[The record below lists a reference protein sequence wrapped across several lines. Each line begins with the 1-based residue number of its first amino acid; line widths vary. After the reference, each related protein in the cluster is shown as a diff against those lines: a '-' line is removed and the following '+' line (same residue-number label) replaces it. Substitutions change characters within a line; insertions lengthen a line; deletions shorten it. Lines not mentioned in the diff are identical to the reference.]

1 MRRLALIES
10 IRVAVWV
17 SLTSI
22 KPDVLLYQVSKIFLT
37 IGTGPEGRLGRGQM
51 DGRDGNRNG
60 RSE

>member
-1 MRRLALIES
+1 M
-10 IRVAVWV
+10 AVWV

-37 IGTGPEGRLGRGQM
+37 IGRGPEGRLGRGQM
-51 DGRDGNRNG
+51 EGGDGNRNG